1 MGNLPDTTSDTANRA
16 LSGVNTLEIEVDA
29 WFVREILPLEAS
41 LMQYLQH
48 NWRNRSEIS
57 DIRQEVYVRVYE
69 AAKEALPER
78 AKPFLFAT
86 ARNLLIN
93 RVRHAQ
99 IVPIEVV
106 SDLDALGAASEAPGP
121 DRIVQARDELRLL
134 QAALDKLPSRWR
146 TALMLQ
152 RVEGLSR
159 KQIAERMGITE
170 SSAAK
175 YLADGIC
182 SLVSKF
188 YGDPPDL
195 RREP

>member
-1 MGNLPDTTSDTANRA
+1 MGERPDTTGEAANRGF
-16 LSGVNTLEIEVDA
+16 SGVNTLETEVDA

-41 LMQYLQH
+41 LMQYLHH

-57 DIRQEVYVRVYE
+57 DIRQEIYVRVYE
-69 AAKEALPER
+69 AAKQGFPDR
-78 AKPFLFAT
+78 VKPFLFTT

-99 IVPIEVV
+99 IVPIEAVA
-106 SDLDALGAASEAPGP
+106 DLDALEVASEVPGP
-121 DRIVQARDELRLL
+121 DRVVQARDELRLL

-146 TALMLQ
+146 TAVILQ

-159 KQIAERMGITE
+159 KQIAERMGVTE
-170 SSAAK
+170 ASAAK

-182 SLVSKF
+182 ALVSKF
-188 YGDPPDL
+188 YGDPPDM
-195 RREP
+195 RRDQ